1 MQCARE
7 SIIDAVLFAA
17 AVRPKMERRLG
28 DSVEILTPAEMAQA
42 DQDAARAGTA
52 TWQLMLAAG
61 KAVAAEAFQR
71 FPVSTGVAVLCGP
84 GNNGG
89 DGYVAAKYLRES
101 GWLVTIW
108 QSGALRDG
116 SDAARAAAEWRG
128 LVHDIAEFW
137 PSSGLLIID
146 ALYGAGLAR
155 DLVGDDRLVLERV
168 RAAGNKV
175 LAVDLPSGV
184 SGHTGQVLGDSLQA
198 NCTVTFF
205 RKKPGHL
212 LYPGRA
218 LCGELVVTD
227 IGISAAVL
235 ADIRPGLWEN
245 QPCLWQQALPR
256 PEAIAHK
263 YQRGHVAVLSGKM
276 SATGAARLSA
286 EAAARSGAGAVTVL
300 APPDAL
306 AVLATHLTATMLNRF
321 DVPGDVLNFLDARKV
336 QAAVCGPGFGTGEK
350 QAELVSALLK
360 QNGTQLVL
368 DADAISLLAKT
379 SAEFFLQ
386 RKTDAPTLVLTPHE
400 GEFGRLFPDLLA
412 DQSLS
417 KVDLAREAAERTQ
430 ATVIYKGADTVIAAP
445 DRRAAINSNGTVWLA
460 TAGSGDVLAGLV
472 AALLAQGMPAFEA
485 ACAAV
490 WVHAEAGKREG
501 FGLTAEDLPQA
512 ARRVLAELISR

>member
-1 MQCARE
+1 
-7 SIIDAVLFAA
+7 
-17 AVRPKMERRLG
+17 
-28 DSVEILTPAEMAQA
+28 VEILTPTEMAQA
-42 DQDAARAGTA
+42 DQGAARAGTA

-61 KAVAAEAFQR
+61 KAIASEALQR
-71 FPVSTGVAVLCGP
+71 FPGSTGVAVLCGP

-101 GWLVTIW
+101 GWPVAIW

-116 SDAARAAAEWRG
+116 SDAARAATEWRG
-128 LVHDIAEFW
+128 PVQDIAEFRL
-137 PSSGLLIID
+137 PSGLLVID

-155 DLVGDDRLVLERV
+155 DLVGNDRMVIERV
-168 RAAGNKV
+168 RASGNKV

-184 SGHTGQVLGDSLQA
+184 SGHTGQVLGDALQA
-198 NCTVTFF
+198 DCTITFF

-218 LCGELVVTD
+218 MCGEVVVAH
-227 IGISAAVL
+227 IGIPAAVL
-235 ADIRPGLWEN
+235 EGIDPCLWEN
-245 QPCLWQQALPR
+245 QPALWQQTLPR

-276 SATGAARLSA
+276 SSTGAARLSA

-306 AVLATHLTATMLNRF
+306 AVLATHLTATMLKRF
-321 DVPGDVLNFLDARKV
+321 NEPADVLDFLEARKV
-336 QAAVCGPGFGTGEK
+336 QATVCGPGFGAGEK

-360 QNGTQLVL
+360 QADAQLVL

-379 SAEFFLQ
+379 PAEFFLQ
-386 RKTDAPTLVLTPHE
+386 RKTGAPTLVLTPHE
-400 GEFGRLFPDLLA
+400 GEFGRLFPDLVP

-417 KVDLAREAAERTQ
+417 KVDRARQAAERAQ
-430 ATVIYKGADTVIAAP
+430 AIVIYKGADTVIAAP
-445 DRRAAINSNGTVWLA
+445 NGRAAINSNGTVWLA

-490 WVHAEAGKREG
+490 WIHAEAGKREG